1 MLGHL
6 DLTPFETIA
15 LWGVLL
21 VAMLGLLYALFLRN
35 QVLAHDKGT
44 KEMQDVWMA
53 IKTGANAYLSRQL
66 RTILPFIV
74 ILTIALFFSVYIV
87 PPTVEAQER
96 FPDLS
101 SDSLRLMIGLG
112 RAVAFIMGAGFSLM
126 VGQIGMRTIWRV
138 GCAWRH
144 CRGSMATCPACST

>member
-74 ILTIALFFSVYIV
+74 ILTIALFFSVSIF
-87 PPTVEAQER
+87 PPT
-96 FPDLS
+96 L
-101 SDSLRLMIGLG
+101 
-112 RAVAFIMGAGFSLM
+112 
-126 VGQIGMRTIWRV
+126 
-138 GCAWRH
+138 
-144 CRGSMATCPACST
+144 